1 MVLFLAMR
9 TRAVFLSAGHLL
21 PHAMQFASLHSPRS
35 GTFHSKVTPAEYT
48 LAEQHSGVENIF
60 VDRSA
65 DLFQYMLAFHRDR
78 KIIIPHTVPKES
90 VLREAAVFGLP
101 VSTND
106 IIQETP
112 PLAQLGTIVSDV
124 AEVVEES
131 LVASKVALLSDLI
144 LKGHELLAIWPEPH
158 VKKRRMSIA

>member
-1 MVLFLAMR
+1 MERESKRQRCNDTVKFNVSGQVFEVLRDPTL
-9 TRAVFLSAGHLL
+9 TLHPESLL
-21 PHAMQFASLHSPRS
+21 N
-35 GTFHSKVTPAEYT
+35 T